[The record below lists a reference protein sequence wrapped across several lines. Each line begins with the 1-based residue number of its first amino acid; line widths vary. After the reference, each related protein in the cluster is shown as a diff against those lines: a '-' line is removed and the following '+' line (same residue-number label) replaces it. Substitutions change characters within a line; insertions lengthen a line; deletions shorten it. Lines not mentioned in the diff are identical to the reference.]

1 MVTIFQVS
9 ACVIL
14 VVGLFALGHKF
25 FPNFKNW
32 LDRGKISYVWLFA
45 ITVGLFLFLTYPF
58 FFNWW
63 ALNFWG
69 VPEGELSDYTK
80 LGPLGDIYGSLNT
93 LISSIALCAVAYST
107 WIQTTSLR
115 ETRISNEKQLSESKH
130 AIFSDMFYNLLMH
143 SKDTVNALTI
153 KGKNKTEILN
163 DASNTFSELLKNEWK
178 HNLENL
184 THENVRVSLR
194 NFVNKISDCQR
205 STGFYSSFYNYKTL
219 ISFVKKEK
227 EGQEQ
232 DFYLKII
239 SNSMS
244 YTEKKILLWLAV
256 NSRNNEYLECFK
268 NTYILDLKL
277 EPLARETEDEK
288 EERELMLLFIKH
300 FQIDPTSFKYH
311 PDIHFSNQQTPT

>member
-1 MVTIFQVS
+1 MKYLWGIG
-9 ACVIL
+9 ALIL
-14 VVGLFALGHKF
+14 LLIWLF
-25 FPNFKNW
+25 FPS
-32 LDRGKISYVWLFA
+32 I
-45 ITVGLFLFLTYPF
+45 
-58 FFNWW
+58 FNWW
-63 ALNFWG
+63 AVNVWNLPAAG
-69 VPEGELSDYTK
+69 LDT

-107 WIQTTSLR
+107 WLQTTSLR
-115 ETRISNEKQLSESKH
+115 ETRDANQKQLLESKN
-130 AIFSDMFYNLLMH
+130 AVFSDMFYNLLMH

-153 KGKNKTEILN
+153 KGKHKTEILN
-163 DASNTFSELLKNEWK
+163 DASDKFSELLKNEWK

-184 THENVRVSLR
+184 TRENVRISLR
-194 NFVNKISDCQR
+194 NFVDKISDGQR

-232 DFYLKII
+232 EFYLKII

-256 NSRNNEYLECFK
+256 NSRNSEYLECFK

-277 EPLARETEDEK
+277 EPLARSDSEE
-288 EERELMLLFIKH
+288 EERQLMLLFIKH
-300 FQIDPTSFKYH
+300 FQIDLTSFKYH
-311 PDIHFSNQQTPT
+311 PDLDPENTATPA

>member
-1 MVTIFQVS
+1 M
-9 ACVIL
+9 
-14 VVGLFALGHKF
+14 
-25 FPNFKNW
+25 
-32 LDRGKISYVWLFA
+32 
-45 ITVGLFLFLTYPF
+45 FLFLTYPF

-153 KGKNKTEILN
+153 KGKHKTEILN
-163 DASNTFSELLKNEWK
+163 DASDKFSELLKNEWK

-184 THENVRVSLR
+184 TRENVRISLR
-194 NFVNKISDCQR
+194 NFVDEISDCQR

-244 YTEKKILLWLAV
+244 YTEKKILLWLAI
-256 NSRNNEYLECFK
+256 NSRNSEYLECFK

-277 EPLARETEDEK
+277 EPLARSDSEE
-288 EERELMLLFIKH
+288 EERQLMLLFIKH
-300 FQIDPTSFKYH
+300 FQIDLTSFKYH
-311 PDIHFSNQQTPT
+311 PDLDPENTATPA